1 MDVNTD
7 IWGLPATWVDG
18 TSAEQNA
25 DIKYPAAAKDTFK
38 EQYTSG
44 GIPYNEIDVSLAF
57 WGIGKDCIFCNPQ
70 YLAPYCIGGDINT
83 IDVYQEPIKQTKTE
97 QPAIFSHGGLTA
109 VSISYTRRWSYYT
122 AAEIEADT
130 QHRIPI
136 GTAYTEQLYAAMNY
150 QKIMLIPYVEVIS
163 DTYTTGAYTAYTLY
177 DYIENQ
183 GYNTKQRI
191 VGIGFM
197 TRYGDGINA
206 DRSSENKGTSLVFSF
221 DVPGKDVAYNSKQFY
236 AHDTGMSYLSWSDG
250 SGGCRV
256 PMGINTPRISG
267 NATVGTADTGFRAKY
282 CPTNDGTSVPWYF
295 YDPDD
300 PIWTVNKTTAPGSG
314 STVFWYAYPYIA
326 VNSTNAD
333 DVKNY
338 VLKQIAYIGLPFAY
352 DPDNAARGQI
362 GDIGIFLPVFDNN
375 GITTGNYKEGTDAL
389 RLPNSEWTDGREGA
403 GYDPNITPQGDLD
416 NSELSKTLYYSSN
429 KYYVMNQSQLNT
441 FLNTINGLYTGGTT
455 PEEKA
460 EEIQDMQVQFKGSNP
475 ADYIVGLYGVPLD
488 ITRWGTTPSIPVML
502 GPVEIMDSTAAVQG
516 ITLSDILYPVL
527 YFNSVNNIPGFGD
540 FRDYAPYTTLELYVP
555 YCGTVQLDPAMY
567 IGHGVTLEGLL
578 DIQTGEMCVR
588 VLRDGITVTNTITGN
603 IYVSLPITSQAM
615 GTYENSIHQ
624 LQMAA
629 FNREFGLLTGAVTGG
644 VSMGSAAAAGGEGEG
659 GGGGMI
665 SPTAPISMAANLIQL
680 PIAMADYDY
689 RITHCQPSVAY
700 TSACSP
706 ANNVQFYR
714 RAKLFVK
721 RPVMLSSYTTAEGKA
736 AYAHTVGHACSIIG
750 TITSSGISGFCQ
762 IGSIDLSGIPA
773 TVEEIQAIKQAL
785 NKGVYV

>member
-7 IWGLPATWVDG
+7 VWGLPATWVDG
-18 TSAEQNA
+18 SVIEQKANIKFAESSNDTYRELYVNDRLDLNTTDLSAA
-25 DIKYPAAAKDTFK
+25 Y
-38 EQYTSG
+38 
-44 GIPYNEIDVSLAF
+44 
-57 WGIGKDCIFCNPQ
+57 WGIGAGSIFNMPH
-70 YLAPYCIGGDINT
+70 YLSPYQFDG
-83 IDVYQEPIKQTKTE
+83 ETE
-97 QPAIFSHGGLTA
+97 VAVDKAADNISRPLILSNSIFSGSQYIRYSSRYSPLT
-109 VSISYTRRWSYYT
+109 VSPVGSTDMSYTGKIILSYTY
-122 AAEIEADT
+122 
-130 QHRIPI
+130 P
-136 GTAYTEQLYAAMNY
+136 N
-150 QKIMLIPYVEVIS
+150 IMLVPWIICKTAGYTS
-163 DTYTTGAYTAYTLY
+163 STYSYSLY
-177 DYIENQ
+177 DY
-183 GYNTKQRI
+183 
-191 VGIGFM
+191 M
-197 TRYGDGINA
+197 TNARYTSYPEIINIKYQAYFGDGDSN
-206 DRSSENKGTSLVFSF
+206 RSSASLGIITNVNFKVY
-221 DVPGKDVAYNSKQFY
+221 DVYY
-236 AHDTGMSYLSWSDG
+236 G
-250 SGGCRV
+250 SNNFWTQGGCSIL
-256 PMGINTPRISG
+256 INSTDRTQSCIGALNNTTTTINNLIGDSI
-267 NATVGTADTGFRAKY
+267 TALAYKY
-282 CPTNDGTSVPWYF
+282 SKSSTTSVPVYYF
-295 YDPDD
+295 DPDND
-300 PIWTVNKTTAPGSG
+300 LWQINKTGAQSG
-314 STVFWYAYPYIA
+314 VTKWYEYPYINVTA
-326 VNSTNAD
+326 DNAD
-333 DVKNY
+333 DVKDY
-338 VLKQIAYIGLPFAY
+338 ILSQIAYLGMPFVY
-352 DPDNAARGQI
+352 DPDNVSRGQI
-362 GDIGIFLPVFDNN
+362 GDVGVYLPVFDNN
-375 GITTGNYKEGTDAL
+375 GITTGEYREGIDAQ
-389 RLPNSEWTDGREGA
+389 RLPNAEWIDGREGA
-403 GYDPNITPQGDLD
+403 KYDPNITPQGDLD

-429 KYYVMNQSQLNT
+429 KYYVMNQTQLDT
-441 FLNTINGLYTGGTT
+441 FLNTVNGLYTGGTT

-475 ADYIVGLYGVPLD
+475 ADYIVGLYGVPID
-488 ITRWGTTPSIPVML
+488 ITRWGTTPSIPVVL

-516 ITLSDILYPVL
+516 ITMSDILYPVL
-527 YFNSVNNIPGFGD
+527 YFNSVDNIPGFGD
-540 FRDYAPYTTLELYVP
+540 FRDYTPYTTLELYVP

-588 VLRDGITVTNTITGN
+588 VLRDGITVTNTVTGN

-615 GTYENSIHQ
+615 GSYENNIHQ

-644 VSMGSAAAAGGEGEG
+644 VSMGAAAGGEGEV

-665 SPTAPISMAANLIQL
+665 SPTAPISMAANMIQL